1 MMKRV
6 TWFAGG
12 VVAGLASAGYA
23 KKKVKQTAAQMA
35 PTQLAKSAVDSVRH
49 KTRDVADAFR
59 EGREVMRH
67 TEDELHAR
75 REGRLISL
83 DEHVA
88 PGDQVFVDGVPV
100 ESGRV
105 IVMRPKERKA
115 RR

>member
-1 MMKRV
+1 MRRI

-12 VVAGLASAGYA
+12 VVAGVASAGYA
-23 KKKVKQTAAQMA
+23 KRKVRQTADQLAPAHVARTAVGAVKQ
-35 PTQLAKSAVDSVRH
+35 KS
-49 KTRDVADAFR
+49 RDVADAVR
-59 EGREVMRH
+59 EGRYVMRH
-67 TEDELHAR
+67 TEDELRAR
-75 REGRLISL
+75 REGRLTSL

-105 IVMRPKERKA
+105 IVMRDRDH

>member
-23 KKKVKQTAAQMA
+23 KRKVKATASQVAPAQIA
-35 PTQLAKSAVDSVRH
+35 RSAAITVRSKTGNVVD
-49 KTRDVADAFR
+49 AIR
-59 EGREVMRH
+59 EGRQVMKH
-67 TEDELHAR
+67 TEDELRAR
-75 REGRLISL
+75 REGRLTSL

-105 IVMRPKERKA
+105 IVMRRKEHRA
-115 RR
+115 PR

>member
-1 MMKRV
+1 MKRV

-23 KKKVKQTAAQMA
+23 KKKVKATASHVAPAQIA
-35 PTQLAKSAVDSVRH
+35 RSAATTVRSKTGNVVD
-49 KTRDVADAFR
+49 AIR
-59 EGREVMRH
+59 EGRQVMKH
-67 TEDELHAR
+67 TEDELRAR
-75 REGRLISL
+75 REGRLTSL

-105 IVMRPKERKA
+105 IVMRRKEQRA
-115 RR
+115 PR